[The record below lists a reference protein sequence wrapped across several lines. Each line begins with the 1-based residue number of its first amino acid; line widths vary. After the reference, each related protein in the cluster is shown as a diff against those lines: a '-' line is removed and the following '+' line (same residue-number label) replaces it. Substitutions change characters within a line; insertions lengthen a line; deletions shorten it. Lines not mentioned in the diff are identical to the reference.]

1 MTKSAQESDRL
12 EHVVAIAS
20 GQDPKRLRLS
30 AAEGYLLSRIDGRT
44 AWRLLREIGGI
55 PPQDV
60 DACLDRWLAEGVLEL
75 VGGPSKARPSRS
87 DPSNASPAPPPRV
100 PTDAAS
106 VPRAAVAAAPI
117 DPRLLDPSLDID
129 CDVQRRILEFELS
142 LSRPYHEL
150 LGVPVGADPKVVKR
164 AYFKLSKEFH
174 PDRYF
179 RRQIGPY
186 SVRLER
192 IFKKVLEAHEILSD
206 PDLCQLENQ
215 GEAVVAEAVDPALD
229 AAGARPNEA
238 GAAQAAA
245 RGAANVQPGVTTGGP
260 AVAPASAAAPTADPV
275 GAASA
280 SSTVARAAAAASPAT
295 SSPSVAPEAKKP
307 LTKLERLKQRMPFKI
322 DQAAFAARRARAREI
337 FQAAEASLAA
347 GRLHEA
353 EANIRIAIT
362 FDPARAE
369 FKEALGALRIR
380 AAGDRAAKLLE
391 TPTDRMSEVEL
402 REVLRL
408 LEDVLPYRP
417 HDADLNVRAA
427 GVCLRLGKHDEA
439 VEYVETLLETA
450 PDVAGHH
457 SLRGRIER
465 DRGNLVAAR
474 AAFEKALSF
483 DREDL
488 EARRALA
495 SMRIAAHDAARG
507 GRR

>member
-1 MTKSAQESDRL
+1 M
-12 EHVVAIAS
+12 
-20 GQDPKRLRLS
+20 
-30 AAEGYLLSRIDGRT
+30 
-44 AWRLLREIGGI
+44 
-55 PPQDV
+55 
-60 DACLDRWLAEGVLEL
+60 
-75 VGGPSKARPSRS
+75 
-87 DPSNASPAPPPRV
+87 
-100 PTDAAS
+100 
-106 VPRAAVAAAPI
+106 
-117 DPRLLDPSLDID
+117 
-129 CDVQRRILEFELS
+129 
-142 LSRPYHEL
+142 
-150 LGVPVGADPKVVKR
+150 
-164 AYFKLSKEFH
+164 
-174 PDRYF
+174 
-179 RRQIGPY
+179 
-186 SVRLER
+186 RLER

-215 GEAVVAEAVDPALD
+215 GEAVAAES
-229 AAGARPNEA
+229 
-238 GAAQAAA
+238 
-245 RGAANVQPGVTTGGP
+245 GGP
-260 AVAPASAAAPTADPV
+260 VTVSAVAPIAAPASAPSAPPV
-275 GAASA
+275 A
-280 SSTVARAAAAASPAT
+280 SSVSSPTPIASPTVVEASVSASPAA

-307 LTKLERLKQRMPFKI
+307 LTKLDRLKQRMPFKI

-417 HDADLNVRAA
+417 HDAELNVRAA

-439 VEYVETLLETA
+439 AEYVETLLETA
-450 PDVAGHH
+450 PDLASHH

-474 AAFEKALSF
+474 AAFEKALSL

-507 GRR
+507 GSR